1 MTDQRLYIPS
11 GCIGQIEFDN
21 DWFQT
26 ENTEIY
32 MDQTIPLFHL
42 ISNLMSLIERYH
54 RNLARIG
61 RYENYPETA
70 NEFIKT
76 ATTLAKSYAKVKK
89 LSDDMICAFN
99 DALIDDCMQV
109 YNLYLNKK
117 RLNKYLHILV
127 NVEIMDIFPKID
139 KNLLKFKRE
148 IIIILYSIVKKL
160 SRRKMKELKLQQI
173 FMSDIKKQFKK
184 IIRTNGVYFIN

>member
-1 MTDQRLYIPS
+1 MSGQRLYILS
-11 GCIGQIEFDN
+11 GSIGQVEFDN

-32 MDQTIPLFHL
+32 MDKAIPLFHL

-76 ATTLAKSYAKVKK
+76 ATNLAKVMQK
-89 LSDDMICAFN
+89 L
-99 DALIDDCMQV
+99 
-109 YNLYLNKK
+109 
-117 RLNKYLHILV
+117 
-127 NVEIMDIFPKID
+127 
-139 KNLLKFKRE
+139 KN
-148 IIIILYSIVKKL
+148 
-160 SRRKMKELKLQQI
+160 
-173 FMSDIKKQFKK
+173 
-184 IIRTNGVYFIN
+184 

>member
-11 GCIGQIEFDN
+11 GGIGQIEFDN

-32 MDQTIPLFHL
+32 MDKALPLFHL
-42 ISNLMSLIERYH
+42 ISNLMCLIERYN

-61 RYENYPETA
+61 RYENYTETA

-76 ATTLAKSYAKVKK
+76 ATNLAKSHAKVKK

-109 YNLYLNKK
+109 YELYLNKK
-117 RLNKYLHILV
+117 RLNKCLHSFV
-127 NVEIMDIFPKID
+127 NVEIMDILPKIH
-139 KNLLKFKRE
+139 KNLLKVKIE
-148 IIIILYSIVKKL
+148 IITLCRILKRL
-160 SRRKMKELKLQQI
+160 SRKKMKQLKLQQI
-173 FMSDIKKQFKK
+173 FISDLKKQFKK
-184 IIRTNGVYFIN
+184 LIRTNGIYFIN

>member
-1 MTDQRLYIPS
+1 MSDQRLYIPS
-11 GCIGQIEFDN
+11 GVIVQVEFGN

-32 MDQTIPLFHL
+32 MDEAIPLFHL
-42 ISNLMSLIERYH
+42 ISNIMSLIERYH
-54 RNLARIG
+54 RNLAGIG

-76 ATTLAKSYAKVKK
+76 ATNLAKSYVKVKK

-99 DALIDDCMQV
+99 DALIDDCIQV
-109 YNLYLNKK
+109 YELYLNKK
-117 RLNKYLHILV
+117 RLNKYLHIFV
-127 NVEIMDIFPKID
+127 NVEIMNILPKIH

-148 IIIILYSIVKKL
+148 IITFFNILY
-160 SRRKMKELKLQQI
+160 E
-173 FMSDIKKQFKK
+173 
-184 IIRTNGVYFIN
+184 Y

>member
-1 MTDQRLYIPS
+1 MYVPPAGIS
-11 GCIGQIEFDN
+11 EVEFDD

-32 MDQTIPLFHL
+32 MDKAIPLFHL

-76 ATTLAKSYAKVKK
+76 ATNLAKSYAKVKK
-89 LSDDMICAFN
+89 LSDDAICAFD
-99 DALIDDCMQV
+99 DAVIDDCTQV
-109 YNLYLNKK
+109 YELYLNKK
-117 RLNKYLHILV
+117 RLNKYPHIFV
-127 NVEIMDIFPKID
+127 NFKIMEILPKIH
-139 KNLLKFKRE
+139 KNLLKFRRE
-148 IIIILYSIVKKL
+148 IITLYRILKKL
-160 SRRKMKELKLQQI
+160 SPKKLKELKLQQI
-173 FMSDIKKQFKK
+173 FTSDLKKQFKK
-184 IIRTNGVYFIN
+184 FIRTDGIYFIN

>member
-1 MTDQRLYIPS
+1 MSDQRLYIPS
-11 GCIGQIEFDN
+11 GGIGEIEFDN

-32 MDQTIPLFHL
+32 MDKALPLFHL
-42 ISNLMSLIERYH
+42 ISNLMCLIERYN

-61 RYENYPETA
+61 RYENYTETA

-76 ATTLAKSYAKVKK
+76 ATNLAKSHAKVKK

-109 YNLYLNKK
+109 YELYLNKK
-117 RLNKYLHILV
+117 RLNKCPHSFV
-127 NVEIMDIFPKID
+127 NVEIMDILPKIH
-139 KNLLKFKRE
+139 KNLLKFKIE
-148 IIIILYSIVKKL
+148 IITLCRILKRL
-160 SRRKMKELKLQQI
+160 SRKKMKQLKLQQI
-173 FMSDIKKQFKK
+173 FISDLKKQFKK
-184 IIRTNGVYFIN
+184 LIRTNGIYFIN

>member
-1 MTDQRLYIPS
+1 MTDQRLDIPS
-11 GCIGQIEFDN
+11 GGIGQIEFDN

-32 MDQTIPLFHL
+32 MDKALPLFHL
-42 ISNLMSLIERYH
+42 ISNLMCLIERYN

-61 RYENYPETA
+61 RYENYTETA

-76 ATTLAKSYAKVKK
+76 ATNLAKSHAKVKK

-109 YNLYLNKK
+109 YELYLNKK
-117 RLNKYLHILV
+117 RLNKCLHSFV
-127 NVEIMDIFPKID
+127 NVEIMDILPKIH
-139 KNLLKFKRE
+139 KNLLKVKIE
-148 IIIILYSIVKKL
+148 IITLCRILKRL
-160 SRRKMKELKLQQI
+160 SRKKMKQLKLQEI
-173 FMSDIKKQFKK
+173 FISDLKKQFKK
-184 IIRTNGVYFIN
+184 LIRTNGIYFIN

>member
-1 MTDQRLYIPS
+1 MSGQRLYILS
-11 GCIGQIEFDN
+11 GSIGQVEFDN

-32 MDQTIPLFHL
+32 MDKAIPLFHL

-76 ATTLAKSYAKVKK
+76 ATNLAKSYAKVKK

-109 YNLYLNKK
+109 YELYLNKK
-117 RLNKYLHILV
+117 RLNKCLHSFV
-127 NVEIMDIFPKID
+127 NVEIMDILPKIH
-139 KNLLKFKRE
+139 KNLLKVKIE
-148 IIIILYSIVKKL
+148 IITLCRILKRL
-160 SRRKMKELKLQQI
+160 SRKKMKQLKLQQI
-173 FMSDIKKQFKK
+173 FISDLKKQFKK
-184 IIRTNGVYFIN
+184 LIRTNGIYFIN

>member
-1 MTDQRLYIPS
+1 MSDQRLYIPS
-11 GCIGQIEFDN
+11 GGIGEIEFDN

-148 IIIILYSIVKKL
+148 IIILYSIVKKL

>member
-1 MTDQRLYIPS
+1 MTDQRLYIPP
-11 GCIGQIEFDN
+11 GGIGQIEFDN

-42 ISNLMSLIERYH
+42 ISNLMSLIERCH

-148 IIIILYSIVKKL
+148 IIILYSIVKKL

>member
-1 MTDQRLYIPS
+1 MYIPS
-11 GCIGQIEFDN
+11 GSIGQIECDN

-32 MDQTIPLFHL
+32 MDKAIPLFHL

-61 RYENYPETA
+61 RYENYPETG

-76 ATTLAKSYAKVKK
+76 ASNLAKSYAKVKK

-99 DALIDDCMQV
+99 DALIVDCMQV
-109 YNLYLNKK
+109 YELFLNKK
-117 RLNKYLHILV
+117 RLNKYPHIFV
-127 NVEIMDIFPKID
+127 NVEIMDILPKIH
-139 KNLLKFKRE
+139 KNLSKFKRE
-148 IIIILYSIVKKL
+148 IITLYRILKKL
-160 SRRKMKELKLQQI
+160 SQKKNER
-173 FMSDIKKQFKK
+173 IKITANFYVRFKK
-184 IIRTNGVYFIN
+184 AI

>member
-11 GCIGQIEFDN
+11 GGIGQIEFDN

-32 MDQTIPLFHL
+32 MDKALPLFHL
-42 ISNLMSLIERYH
+42 ISNLMCLIERYN

-61 RYENYPETA
+61 RYENYTETA

-76 ATTLAKSYAKVKK
+76 ATNLAKSHAKVKK

-109 YNLYLNKK
+109 YELYLNKK
-117 RLNKYLHILV
+117 RLNKCPHSFV
-127 NVEIMDIFPKID
+127 NVEIMDILPKIH
-139 KNLLKFKRE
+139 KNLLKFKIE
-148 IIIILYSIVKKL
+148 IITLCRILKRL
-160 SRRKMKELKLQQI
+160 SRKKMKQLKLQQI
-173 FMSDIKKQFKK
+173 FISDLKKQFKK
-184 IIRTNGVYFIN
+184 LIRTNGIYFIN

>member
-11 GCIGQIEFDN
+11 GGIGQIEFDN

-148 IIIILYSIVKKL
+148 IIILYSIVKKL

>member
-1 MTDQRLYIPS
+1 MSDQRLYIPS
-11 GCIGQIEFDN
+11 GGIGEIEFDN

-42 ISNLMSLIERYH
+42 ISNLMSLIERCH

-148 IIIILYSIVKKL
+148 IIILYSIVKKL

>member
-11 GCIGQIEFDN
+11 GGIGQIEFDN

-42 ISNLMSLIERYH
+42 ISNLMSLIERCH

-109 YNLYLNKK
+109 YELYLNKK
-117 RLNKYLHILV
+117 RLNKCPHSFV
-127 NVEIMDIFPKID
+127 NVEIMDILPKIH
-139 KNLLKFKRE
+139 KNLLKFKIE
-148 IIIILYSIVKKL
+148 IITLCRILKRL
-160 SRRKMKELKLQQI
+160 SRKKMKQLKLQQI
-173 FMSDIKKQFKK
+173 FISDLKKQFKK
-184 IIRTNGVYFIN
+184 LIRTNGIYFIN

>member
-1 MTDQRLYIPS
+1 MQKL
-11 GCIGQIEFDN
+11 
-21 DWFQT
+21 
-26 ENTEIY
+26 
-32 MDQTIPLFHL
+32 
-42 ISNLMSLIERYH
+42 
-54 RNLARIG
+54 
-61 RYENYPETA
+61 
-70 NEFIKT
+70 
-76 ATTLAKSYAKVKK
+76 KK

-148 IIIILYSIVKKL
+148 IIILYSIVKKL

-184 IIRTNGVYFIN
+184 IIRTNGAYFIN

>member
-1 MTDQRLYIPS
+1 MSDQRLYISS
-11 GCIGQIEFDN
+11 GSIGQVEFDN
-21 DWFQT
+21 GWFQT
-26 ENTEIY
+26 ENAEFYLHKAIL
-32 MDQTIPLFHL
+32 LFHL
-42 ISNLMSLIERYH
+42 ISNLMSLVERYH

-61 RYENYPETA
+61 RYENYPQTA

-76 ATTLAKSYAKVKK
+76 ATNLAKSYAKVKK

-148 IIIILYSIVKKL
+148 IIILYSIVKKL

>member
-1 MTDQRLYIPS
+1 MSDQRLYIPS
-11 GCIGQIEFDN
+11 GSIGQVEFDN

-26 ENTEIY
+26 ENAEFY
-32 MDQTIPLFHL
+32 LHKAIPLFHL
-42 ISNLMSLIERYH
+42 ISNLMSLVERYH
-54 RNLARIG
+54 RDLARIG
-61 RYENYPETA
+61 RYENYPQTA

-76 ATTLAKSYAKVKK
+76 ATNLAKSYAKVKK

-148 IIIILYSIVKKL
+148 IIILYSIVKKL